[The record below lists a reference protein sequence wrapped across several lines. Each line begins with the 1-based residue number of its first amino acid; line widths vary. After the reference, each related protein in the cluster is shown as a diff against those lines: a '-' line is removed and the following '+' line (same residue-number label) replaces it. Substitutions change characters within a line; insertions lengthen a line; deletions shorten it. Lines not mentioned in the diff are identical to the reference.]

1 MGEREEKDKKRASF
15 DGAAPAQ
22 GPGPAEIGEAHRAV
36 LRRYADLL
44 ASCTTARLTG
54 TRGAEELYSLHVADC
69 LESVP
74 FLPPAGQV
82 LDLGS
87 GGGLPGL
94 VWAICR
100 PDLRILLLDSV
111 GKKCRA
117 VQEIAE
123 ALGLSNVTVLC
134 TRSEE
139 AARTRRE
146 SFALAGARAV
156 ASAGVTA
163 ELLSPFVELGGVLL
177 TFKGPKLDAELA
189 EVRGRWQG
197 LGLRAPLIYGYGG
210 PESSRRLVLWEKA
223 WPCPRAYPRPAGA
236 ASMKGWWL

>member
-15 DGAAPAQ
+15 GGATPAQ
-22 GPGPAEIGEAHRAV
+22 GPGPAEIEETHRAV

-123 ALGLSNVTVLC
+123 ALALSNVTVLC

-163 ELLSPFVELGGVLL
+163 ELLSPFVGVGGVLL

-189 EVRGRWQG
+189 EVHGRWQG

-210 PESSRRLVLWEKA
+210 LESSRRLVLWEKA

>member
-15 DGAAPAQ
+15 GGATPAQ
-22 GPGPAEIGEAHRAV
+22 GPGPAEIEETHRAV

-82 LDLGS
+82 LNLGS

-94 VWAICR
+94 IWAICR

-123 ALGLSNVTVLC
+123 ALALSNVTVLC

-163 ELLSPFVELGGVLL
+163 ELLSPFVEVGGVLL

-189 EVRGRWQG
+189 EVHGRWQG